1 MLRLHIYNAHLDG
14 HAAGYHVIM
23 KIAVAN
29 AMYKLPLASIGA
41 LGGTDIMPVCKPL
54 HGAACLKIRSP
65 LRLYGVWGVG
75 RRRFLA

>member
-1 MLRLHIYNAHLDG
+1 M
-14 HAAGYHVIM
+14 IM

-54 HGAACLKIRSP
+54 HGAACLKIRLLYITIETIWGLGSGAP
-65 LRLYGVWGVG
+65 TFSRLRQKLQG
-75 RRRFLA
+75 FDT